1 MEGKKSN
8 FFVQAW
14 LVLVLAMLYG
24 AALAG
29 VHMQF
34 SPKIEE
40 NKINETR
47 QKVPELVLG
56 QEQARQ
62 VAAGTF
68 KLNTEQTMITV
79 DQGGGRT
86 ISYSVFKASE
96 ADRTKGWVAKASAQ
110 GYADKVELL
119 IGMSPRADKI
129 TGLFVLDQKETPGL
143 GAKIV
148 EPSWRGQF
156 IGKSTAQPFQAVKHK
171 PGKPYEIDAV
181 TGATISSKTVCG
193 IVNKTVADL
202 KQPLVERLAAEG
214 AAQQ

>member
-56 QEQARQ
+56 EEQAKQ
-62 VAAGTF
+62 EAAVLSLTS
-68 KLNTEQTMITV
+68 EQTMITV

-86 ISYSVFKASE
+86 ISYSVFKASA
-96 ADRTKGWVAKASAQ
+96 ADKIKGWVAKASAQ

-119 IGMSPRADKI
+119 IGMSPEADKI
-129 TGLFVLDQKETPGL
+129 TGLFILDQKETPGL

-156 IGKSTAQPFQAVKHK
+156 VGRSTAQPFQAVKTK
-171 PGKPYEIDAV
+171 ASQPFEIDAI

-202 KQPLVERLAAEG
+202 KQPLVERLAAG
-214 AAQQ
+214 NAAQ